1 MEGAELH
8 VLRGAHTTIRQFRPL
23 LLVEVLDANR
33 KNVFEFFTTEKYR
46 LLGPFSHGQNFL
58 IIPEEQF
65 VKLSDIVINKPLI
78 DS

>member
-1 MEGAELH
+1 MFCEG
-8 VLRGAHTTIRQFRPL
+8 HTTIRQFRPL

-46 LLGPFSHGQNFL
+46 PLGPFSHGQNFL
-58 IIPEEQF
+58 FLPEEQF